1 MKAVFLALLVCI
13 TSGCATT
20 PKTPPTPVSIISP
33 TKGNAAIYIFRSE
46 LDQIRK
52 SDSPQL
58 FIDGKLIA
66 QLPHA
71 SYTRVELPIG
81 KHSLKLSPKEKES
94 KIWNTEAAFELK
106 QEDIYFVAIW
116 NSNQPRKVVA
126 QVPIAIPG
134 LLGLLPIYGADNGM
148 EPGAAFEAVDRE
160 TGEFSLTELV
170 YVPAN

>member
-1 MKAVFLALLVCI
+1 MKSILVALMFCVI
-13 TSGCATT
+13 SGCTTT
-20 PKTPPTPVSIISP
+20 PKKTPQPVSITNP

-58 FIDGKLIA
+58 FIDGKLIT

-94 KIWNTEAAFELK
+94 EIWNTEAAFELT

-116 NSNQPRKVVA
+116 NSNQPGKVVA
-126 QVPIAIPG
+126 HVPIIIPG
-134 LLGLLPIYGADNGM
+134 LLGILPIYGAGSGM
-148 EPGAAFEAVDRE
+148 EPGAVFEPVDRE
-160 TGEFSLTELV
+160 TGEFSLADLV